1 MVDVPERLNP
11 LLKPAALKAADEAA
25 CRLDGMFRD
34 ILNQEDRMDL
44 IVTIIRTATTVAL
57 GLPLPPGATPAPP
70 PTTCPICAKRA
81 VYPCLSTAEAKTC
94 DLGPPPRVPV

>member
-11 LLKPAALKAADEAA
+11 LLKPDALRSADEAA

-34 ILNQEDRMDL
+34 IFNEEDRMDL

-57 GLPLPPGATPAPP
+57 GLPLPTDTATAPP
-70 PTTCPICAKRA
+70 PTTCPICARRT

-94 DLGPPPRVPV
+94 DLLTQQR